1 MFSWICPKCGHTVP
15 PSYSECPNCAANAE
29 APATDQVEAAP
40 AETIPAP
47 PPPVA
52 KVPAARPRRAAKS
65 TGLPVWF
72 QSILV
77 ALGLG
82 VVAFLGYFLYRQY
95 GPGKES
101 IQFEKPAVA
110 TQASARPPAN
120 PLRDY
125 LEVCGLRISEGDS
138 KRVEVQ
144 FLVVNHSAADVA
156 NLVGTVRL
164 RRSTDP
170 PDASPM
176 MSLPL
181 NVASIGPY
189 ESREV
194 KAVAETSLRAYE
206 LPDWQ
211 FLEADLE
218 VGSTGQ

>member
-15 PSYSECPNCAANAE
+15 PSYSECPNCAADTE
-29 APATDQVEAAP
+29 AVTSAKVEAAP
-40 AETIPAP
+40 EEAAPAP
-47 PPPVA
+47 PVA
-52 KVPAARPRRAAKS
+52 RAPKARPRRAAKS
-65 TGLPVWF
+65 AGLPVWL

-77 ALGLG
+77 AFGLG
-82 VVAFLGYFLYRQY
+82 VVAFLGYYVYRQY
-95 GPGKES
+95 GPGKEN
-101 IQFEKPAVA
+101 IRFEEPAA
-110 TQASARPPAN
+110 AAASHSAAPRAN
-120 PLRDY
+120 PLRGY
-125 LEVCGLRISEGDS
+125 LEVCGLRISESDS

-156 NLVGTVRL
+156 NLAGTVRL

-170 PDASPM
+170 PEASPV

-181 NVASIGPY
+181 SIASIGPY

-211 FLEADLE
+211 YLKADLE
-218 VGSTGQ
+218 LSSPAQ